1 MQELSETRSEAVHQG
16 CGRAARQGS
25 FLEGSNGSQGPRWW
39 WELCPEILTQK
50 EVTGR
55 FSHINSKQS
64 GSAAERL
71 VQRSWGEERK
81 KSNALWEM
89 VSAPEVTVCGG
100 EPSPPGCG
108 CTQQGCRDQDLAQCG
123 SEGWAALLQ
132 CPSDRRG
139 N

>member
-81 KSNALWEM
+81 EEQCIMGNGFCPRGHSVWWGTLPSWLW
-89 VSAPEVTVCGG
+89 VHTAGLQGPR
-100 EPSPPGCG
+100 PSSMW
-108 CTQQGCRDQDLAQCG
+108 L
-123 SEGWAALLQ
+123 
-132 CPSDRRG
+132 
-139 N
+139 